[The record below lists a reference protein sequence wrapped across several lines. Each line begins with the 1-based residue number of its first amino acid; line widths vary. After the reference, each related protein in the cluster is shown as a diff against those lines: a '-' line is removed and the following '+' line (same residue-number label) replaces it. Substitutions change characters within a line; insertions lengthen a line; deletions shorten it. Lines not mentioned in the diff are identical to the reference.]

1 MGNIVIPYIVG
12 CETWFSRL
20 RLVFLFHWL
29 PLLAGVLSARIMMRF
44 FITMGLCLGGS
55 LLGQSVAN
63 DATPVRNISAPK
75 DFKVELLYSVPK
87 PAQGS
92 WVAMCNDDKGRIIV
106 SDQFGGLYRFTPP
119 APGKQLKQSDIEPVP
134 AKIRA
139 ANGLLWANGGLYVAV
154 NDYERKFPSG
164 LYRVTDSDGDD
175 KLDKV
180 VLLREMF
187 ARGDHGVHAIL
198 PGPNK
203 TLYLITGNN
212 TEPLK
217 TQTSRVPLHWG
228 EDHLLPR
235 MPDGRGHNRNRL
247 APGGIIYKV
256 SMDGKQWE
264 IVSSGYRN
272 IYDGGV
278 NADGELFTYDADM
291 EYDFNTSWYRP
302 TRINHVTSG
311 SMLGWRNGTGKRPEF
326 YPDTLPATVNIGP
339 GSPTGTVFGYGAKF
353 PAKYQNAFFILDWS
367 WGKIHAVHLKPDGS
381 SYTGTKETF
390 ITGSPLPVT
399 DVIIRPKDG
408 AMYFTI
414 GGRKVQSGVYRVT
427 YTGKES
433 TAPAVKRAASKDR
446 DLRHKL
452 ESFHGTQ
459 HKDAVNVSWPY
470 LDHDDRFIR
479 WAAMTAV
486 MHQPVDEWKDRALR
500 EKNPKKRVLAL
511 LALCKVVGSDPHN
524 RKPGAGA
531 GLPNVDRM
539 LVTGVYKSLS
549 RVKWSQLNHWSK
561 LALVRTYQIALIR
574 LGLPND
580 RMADAIV
587 EHLDPHFPA
596 PNFEQNW
603 LLCETLAYLQAPNTA
618 AKGIKLLQEAATQE
632 EQIEYARS
640 LRMLKEGWTLK
651 LRAAYF
657 EWFLKAANYR
667 GGASFSKFIEFIR
680 RDAQASLDAKSRESL
695 KELLAKKP
703 EQKSPFEVMAQ
714 AMIGRKFVKEWK
726 LEELSAVSKTKLKG
740 RDFERGR
747 KMFAA
752 GGCFA
757 CHRFANEGGMTGP
770 DLTGSGGRYS
780 AHDLLDQI
788 INPSRELNE
797 QFVPVIVKMKNGDTL
812 SGVVVNMSGERV
824 TVNTDMFDPNQRVNV
839 LRPQVASIEPS
850 KISPMPTGLL
860 NLMREDEVMDLL
872 AYLISGGNRDHSVF
886 KK

>member
-1 MGNIVIPYIVG
+1 
-12 CETWFSRL
+12 
-20 RLVFLFHWL
+20 
-29 PLLAGVLSARIMMRF
+29 
-44 FITMGLCLGGS
+44 
-55 LLGQSVAN
+55 
-63 DATPVRNISAPK
+63 
-75 DFKVELLYSVPK
+75 
-87 PAQGS
+87 
-92 WVAMCNDDKGRIIV
+92 MCNDDKGRIIV

-119 APGKQLKQSDIEPVP
+119 APGKKLKSADIEPIP

-139 ANGLLWANGGLYVAV
+139 ANGLLWENGGLYVAV

-164 LYRVTDSDGDD
+164 LYRVTDSNGDD

-198 PGPNK
+198 PGPND

-212 TEPLK
+212 TTPLK

-235 MPDGRGHNRNRL
+235 MPDGRGHNRDRL
-247 APGGIIYKV
+247 APGGIIYKI
-256 SMDGKQWE
+256 SLDGKQWE

-311 SMLGWRNGTGKRPEF
+311 SMYGWRNGTGKRPEF

-367 WGKIHAVHLKPDGS
+367 WGKIHAIHLKSKGS

-399 DVIIRPKDG
+399 DIIIRPEDG

-433 TAPAVKRAASKDR
+433 TADTVKRKHWQIN
-446 DLRHKL
+446 LRHKL
-452 ESFHGTQ
+452 ERFHGKQ
-459 HKDAVNVSWPY
+459 HKDAVNESWAH
-470 LDHDDRFIR
+470 LNHTDRFIR

-486 MHQPVDEWKDRALR
+486 MHQPVKQWQQRALT
-500 EKNPKKRVLAL
+500 EKDPNKRVLAL
-511 LALCKVVGSDPHN
+511 LALCKVIGVDPKN
-524 RKPGAGA
+524 ATAEEPAPKI
-531 GLPNVDRM
+531 DRT
-539 LVTGVYKSLS
+539 LSASIFKSLGQ
-549 RVKWSQLNHWSK
+549 VDWSK
-561 LALVRTYQIALIR
+561 LTHAGKLTLMRAYQIALIR
-574 LGLPND
+574 LGETNAETKS
-580 RMADAIV
+580 RIIK
-587 EHLDPHFPA
+587 HLDPHFPA
-596 PNFEQNW
+596 SNFEQNW
-603 LLCETLAYLQAPNTA
+603 LLCETLAYLQSPSTA
-618 AKGIKLLQEAATQE
+618 AKGIKLLQKAATQE

-640 LRMLKEGWTLK
+640 LRMLKAGWTLE
-651 LRAAYF
+651 LRTAYF

-680 RDAQASLDAKSRESL
+680 RDAEASLDDQSRNQL

-714 AMIGRKFVKEWK
+714 AMIGRNFVKEWK
-726 LEELSAVSKTKLKG
+726 LEELSSAAKTKLKE
-740 RDFERGR
+740 RNFERGR

-780 AHDLLDQI
+780 AHDLLEQI
-788 INPSRELNE
+788 IHPSKEINE
-797 QFVPVIVKMKNGDTL
+797 QFVPVNVKMKSGETVT
-812 SGVVVNMSGERV
+812 GVVVNMNGDRV
-824 TVNTDMFDPNQRVNV
+824 TVNTDMFNPNQRVNV
-839 LRPQVASIEPS
+839 KRPEVESIEPS
-850 KISPMPTGLL
+850 KISPMPPGLL
-860 NLMREDEVMDLL
+860 NLMQEDEVMDLL
-872 AYLISGGNRDHSVF
+872 AYILSSGNPNHSLF
-886 KK
+886 K